1 MSTGISPTLT
11 VIAGGRFTSLSAVN
25 NGHRQIEDLAD
36 YLRRVR
42 NEKGMSQRD
51 VEIKSGNRISK
62 GYIGQIENR
71 EVLGHSVTPQKLQAL
86 AVGLGISEDEIFA
99 VARGKSPNEPDIEK
113 EKVWQ
118 VYSELSERYR
128 PVALDLISVLLQHDR
143 AESRT
148 NPTKSPES
156 AVPKQGKREEI
167 FPAQVASPLHPSGWE
182 TQPGPGREGEKPIFS
197 ASKKGKKSQPE
208 KKSRQA

>member
-1 MSTGISPTLT
+1 MSILTIRGSIRTGRTEND
-11 VIAGGRFTSLSAVN
+11 RYSAVN
-25 NGHRQIEDLAD
+25 SEQPEGLAD
-36 YLRRVR
+36 FVRRVR
-42 NEKGMSQRD
+42 SEKRLSLNDVQRL
-51 VEIKSGNRISK
+51 SGNQIANSYVSR
-62 GYIGQIENR
+62 IENGIADA
-71 EVLGHSVTPQKLQAL
+71 EGVTPKKLQAL
-86 AVGLGISEDEIFA
+86 ARGLQISEEEIFA

-118 VYSELSERYR
+118 AYSELSERYR

-156 AVPKQGKREEI
+156 AVPKQGKREET
-167 FPAQVASPLHPSGWE
+167 FPAQVASPLYPSGWE